1 MEIVGDAQGA
11 RSSRHIHQPSQRP
24 LLPILGVSK
33 LETKPPAKTDLK
45 REYLNPKASAASL
58 RQYAANT
65 LPKNPAVADLVQH
78 GEDMKSSLARPLEN
92 YFCLGLN
99 LQMTCSTSKNSQ
111 STRKALKSFWGVI
124 PTSSTARPHHIV
136 LVAKTLRRAR
146 NCQTFRRQ
154 EQQAH
159 PSAKPATSAANS
171 RHV

>member
-11 RSSRHIHQPSQRP
+11 RSSRHIHQPSQQP
-24 LLPILGVSK
+24 LLIILGVSK

-111 STRKALKSFWGVI
+111 
-124 PTSSTARPHHIV
+124 ARPEKRSNHSG
-136 LVAKTLRRAR
+136 A
-146 NCQTFRRQ
+146 
-154 EQQAH
+154 
-159 PSAKPATSAANS
+159 
-171 RHV
+171 

>member
-1 MEIVGDAQGA
+1 MEIVRDAQGA

-45 REYLNPKASAASL
+45 REYLNPKASAANL

-99 LQMTCSTSKNSQ
+99 LQIFHEYGRRVGMVPRSSLKEGKKRQMVEKGTKTPKTNPKPNTQARRPTPPSCSLPCTLGETCETGTSDN
-111 STRKALKSFWGVI
+111 
-124 PTSSTARPHHIV
+124 
-136 LVAKTLRRAR
+136 
-146 NCQTFRRQ
+146 
-154 EQQAH
+154 
-159 PSAKPATSAANS
+159 
-171 RHV
+171 